1 MTSNWPSTDSRT
13 PAQAIIFGLGSM
25 FNHSTHKQNVVWE
38 RDTERQIIT
47 YRAFRDI
54 MAGEE
59 LCISYGSHLTFKD
72 ADAPVLP
79 PPETEIE
86 QLNQI
91 QFD

>member
-1 MTSNWPSTDSRT
+1 
-13 PAQAIIFGLGSM
+13 
-25 FNHSTHKQNVVWE
+25 
-38 RDTERQIIT
+38 
-47 YRAFRDI
+47 

>member
-25 FNHSTHKQNVVWE
+25 FNHSTHEQNVVWE

-59 LCISYGSHLTFKD
+59 LCISMEATSPSRTQMPRYYHRRK
-72 ADAPVLP
+72 
-79 PPETEIE
+79 
-86 QLNQI
+86 QR
-91 QFD
+91 